1 MLLHTQIRLFTPF
14 FNNWHFSDSISDARS
29 VLDKELKICGTE
41 EMNSFNC
48 EQNSSTSKKQRNRT
62 KNKRLQG
69 YETSQGTVSIYC
81 SVMVML
87 LHVFDTN
94 TNSIIIMV
102 LY

>member
-1 MLLHTQIRLFTPF
+1 
-14 FNNWHFSDSISDARS
+14 
-29 VLDKELKICGTE
+29 
-41 EMNSFNC
+41 MNSFNC
-48 EQNSSTSKKQRNRT
+48 ERNSSTSKKQRNRT

-102 LY
+102 LSHHEKENYTSKCYKKY